1 MFIADVRGKKGSKNK
16 QSSSSSSSSN
26 GRGSMHSDS
35 LRLTDDDRVTAF
47 VVFASLLS
55 KSRRLKEANKA
66 LAEAKV
72 SLYQHYFHDYFDL
85 FHLVLSL
92 SLNNCVLIFLPHPTL
107 SDL

>member
-1 MFIADVRGKKGSKNK
+1 MLYYILLYYTILNNIHTSYTFITDVRGKKGSKNK

-72 SLYQHYFHDYFDL
+72 SLY
-85 FHLVLSL
+85 
-92 SLNNCVLIFLPHPTL
+92 
-107 SDL
+107 

>member
-1 MFIADVRGKKGSKNK
+1 MRGKKGSKNK

-72 SLYQHYFHDYFDL
+72 SLY
-85 FHLVLSL
+85 
-92 SLNNCVLIFLPHPTL
+92 
-107 SDL
+107 

>member
-1 MFIADVRGKKGSKNK
+1 VLCCVVLCCVVLCCVVLCCVGFYRQVLHDIHTLNSFIADVRGKKGSKNK
-16 QSSSSSSSSN
+16 QSSSSSSSN

-72 SLYQHYFHDYFDL
+72 SLY
-85 FHLVLSL
+85 
-92 SLNNCVLIFLPHPTL
+92 
-107 SDL
+107 